1 MMEKSTF
8 RMVPRTMEP
17 SEDRWGDEHVWTK
30 SLDRAAR
37 RRIPSEKPGPPIKG
51 RWLYQGKAHIWGQK
65 SYKII
70 KHDQRMAKMN
80 QHGPKLFRM
89 TIFFLG
95 MN

>member
-37 RRIPSEKPGPPIKG
+37 RSIPLEKPGPQLRDVGYTRGKPTFGDKNHIK
-51 RWLYQGKAHIWGQK
+51 
-65 SYKII
+65 SSNMI
-70 KHDQRMAKMN
+70 KEW
-80 QHGPKLFRM
+80 PK
-89 TIFFLG
+89 
-95 MN
+95 

>member
-37 RRIPSEKPGPPIKG
+37 RRIPLEKPVGYA
-51 RWLYQGKAHIWGQK
+51 RGKPTFWGQK
-65 SYKII
+65 STKII
-70 KHDQRMAKMN
+70 
-80 QHGPKLFRM
+80 
-89 TIFFLG
+89 
-95 MN
+95 